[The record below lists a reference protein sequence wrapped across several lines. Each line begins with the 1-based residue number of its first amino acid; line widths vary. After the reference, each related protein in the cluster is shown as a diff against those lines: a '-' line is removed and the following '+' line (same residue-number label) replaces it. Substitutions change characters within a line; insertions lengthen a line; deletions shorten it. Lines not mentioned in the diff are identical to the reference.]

1 MIDLRVP
8 RTKEEIEANYEKRQ
22 AAHLYVDKLGKMEF
36 SGLKLKSEALM
47 QKVSQYNMWTQREWQ
62 ERIPQFIEFDQ
73 KKLSTLCMG

>member
-47 QKVSQYNMWTQREWQ
+47 QKVSHYKLWTGLAGGCHDFLNNNR
-62 ERIPQFIEFDQ
+62 
-73 KKLSTLCMG
+73 KSSL

>member
-47 QKVSQYNMWTQREWQ
+47 QKVSQYNLWTQMEWQ
-62 ERIPQFIEFDQ
+62 ERILQFIECNQ
-73 KKLSTLCMG
+73 